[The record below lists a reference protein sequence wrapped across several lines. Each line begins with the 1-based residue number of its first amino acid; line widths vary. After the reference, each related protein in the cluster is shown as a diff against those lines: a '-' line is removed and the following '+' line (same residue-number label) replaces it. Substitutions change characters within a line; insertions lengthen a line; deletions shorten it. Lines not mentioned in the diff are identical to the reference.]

1 MHPKGTSAV
10 PTSDLLSFIVRALVD
25 NADAVSV
32 EDVDGERS
40 RVLKLK
46 VDPSDLGR
54 VIGKEGRTAKAIRT
68 VLEVATARDEQK
80 ANLDIVD

>member
-1 MHPKGTSAV
+1 MRPKGTSAV
-10 PTSDLLSFIVRALVD
+10 PASDLLGFVVRALVD
-25 NADAVSV
+25 NADAVEI

-68 VLEVATARDEQK
+68 VLEVATAQDEQK